1 MISKLQER
9 SPLKYGLARFASS
22 LSPENMI
29 NNRNRSV
36 DFFDKIVDGLYKGAW
51 ISSKEADD
59 AKKQY
64 FQFIALANSELKDE
78 FLLYDQK
85 KIRLDHF
92 FRKFMDGNASYKKC
106 WKVVK
111 LVLTLS
117 HGQAAVER
125 GFSVNKEVLV
135 ENMQE
140 LSLVSQRQV
149 GDYLHH
155 VGKPISEVPM
165 PNDLLKSCKLAHSRY
180 LAALEKQKV
189 EVVQEA
195 KNLKRKLKREEI
207 ANVREKKR
215 VLETTIQSMES
226 DIETYSI
233 AAEKE
238 QKFELLSKANAFRDK
253 VKEKKKTLSDL
264 DEALAKLTEEEK
276 NI

>member
-22 LSPENMI
+22 LSPENI
-29 NNRNRSV
+29 NNQNGSV

-59 AKKQY
+59 TKKQY
-64 FQFIALANSELKDE
+64 FQFITLANSELKYE

-92 FRKFMDGNASYKKC
+92 FCNFMDGNASYKKC

-111 LVLTLS
+111 SVLTLS
-117 HGQAAVER
+117 HRQAAVER

-140 LSLVSQRQV
+140 LSLVSQREV

-155 VGKPISEVPM
+155 VDKPISVVPM
-165 PNDLLKSCKLAHSRY
+165 PNDLLKSSKLAHSRY
-180 LAALEKQKV
+180 LAALEK
-189 EVVQEA
+189 
-195 KNLKRKLKREEI
+195 
-207 ANVREKKR
+207 
-215 VLETTIQSMES
+215 
-226 DIETYSI
+226 
-233 AAEKE
+233 
-238 QKFELLSKANAFRDK
+238 
-253 VKEKKKTLSDL
+253 
-264 DEALAKLTEEEK
+264 
-276 NI
+276 